1 MDRLLCYLLILLV
14 GAWGFEPQ
22 TPTVSRQ
29 RSAKTIPNYNGV
41 FTTFKTKPD
50 QLPDQL
56 IFLLILCY
64 ICLSFPP
71 LIHVEAQPQPHS
83 NTKDLR

>member
-1 MDRLLCYLLILLV
+1 MKMV
-14 GAWGFEPQ
+14 GASGLEPL

-29 RSAKTIPNYNGV
+29 RSTTKNARYNGL
-41 FTTFKTKPD
+41 FTTFKPKPD

-64 ICLSFPP
+64 IYFSSPP